1 MGVLADRLGG
11 LRKGL
16 PLGIRLLCEG
26 SQIHGAEILIVPVG
40 AVLPAVV
47 MGFTVMVMRSAV
59 AVFFRLAVLSRLV
72 RTGRGRLT
80 AAGGAFPSLS
90 GNNRHMKLRRLV
102 QFNTPMLLFLHYT
115 RSEDKKQDAEKNSA
129 AGRRFSH
136 CICTWGLL

>member
-1 MGVLADRLGG
+1 MSVLAGRLGG

-26 SQIHGAEILIVPVG
+26 SQIHGAEILIVPAG
-40 AVLPAVV
+40 AVFSAVV
-47 MGFTVMVMRSAV
+47 MSFAAMVMRSAV
-59 AVFFRLAVLSRLV
+59 AVFFRLAVLSCLV